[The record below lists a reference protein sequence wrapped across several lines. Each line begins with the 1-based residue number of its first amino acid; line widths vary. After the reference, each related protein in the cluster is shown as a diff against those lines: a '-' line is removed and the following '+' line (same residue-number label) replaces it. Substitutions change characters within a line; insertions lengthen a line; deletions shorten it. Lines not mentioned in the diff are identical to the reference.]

1 MTAHSDTGL
10 RSASPLA
17 IGLALAAVYIL
28 WGSTYLAIRFAL
40 EGYPPFTLAAIR
52 MAIAGSLMYAVLR
65 WRGVAAPTRRQWRTL
80 AVLSIFM
87 VVLSNALVNLAETQV
102 GSGLAAIAVASMPLF
117 AGVFAMLR
125 GRHPSRMEWAGLV
138 IGFLGVIWLSVGG
151 ELSGSTLGL
160 VCLIIAP
167 LAWAWGSIW
176 SRDQDLP
183 EPFMAA
189 AGQMLVGTVWLVVVA
204 LVSGERITTM
214 PTFGATAALLY
225 LVVAVSF
232 FVNLAETQ
240 VSSGLAAIAVASMP
254 LFAGVFAMLR
264 GRHPSRMEWAGLV
277 IGFLGVIWLSVGGEL
292 SGSTLGLVCL
302 IIAPLAWAWGS
313 IWSRDQDLPEPF
325 MAAAGQMLVGT
336 VWLVVV
342 ALVSGERTT
351 VMPTF
356 GATAAL
362 LYLVVAG
369 SIFGFTAYIWLL
381 HHVRPALA
389 TSYAYVN
396 PPLAVLIGA
405 LIGGE
410 RFTTHDLGAM
420 AVILAG
426 VVLITLAKARG
437 GAQPAQAAPVAT
449 SAEATAPAAALRE
462 RTANEPV
469 A

>member
-1 MTAHSDTGL
+1 MSTATKGL
-10 RSASPLA
+10 QPASALA
-17 IGLALAAVYIL
+17 IGLALAAVYVL

-65 WRGVAAPTRRQWRTL
+65 WRGVPAPTKKQWRTL

-117 AGVFAMLR
+117 AGGFAMLR

-151 ELSGSTLGL
+151 ELAGSTLGL

-189 AGQMLVGTVWLVVVA
+189 AGQMLVGTLWLIVVA
-204 LVSGERITTM
+204 VVAGERITTT
-214 PTFGATAALLY
+214 PSA
-225 LVVAVSF
+225 
-232 FVNLAETQ
+232 
-240 VSSGLAAIAVASMP
+240 SS
-254 LFAGVFAMLR
+254 
-264 GRHPSRMEWAGLV
+264 
-277 IGFLGVIWLSVGGEL
+277 
-292 SGSTLGLVCL
+292 
-302 IIAPLAWAWGS
+302 
-313 IWSRDQDLPEPF
+313 
-325 MAAAGQMLVGT
+325 
-336 VWLVVV
+336 
-342 ALVSGERTT
+342 
-351 VMPTF
+351 
-356 GATAAL
+356 TAAL

-410 RFTTHDLGAM
+410 VFTRHDIGAM

-426 VVLITLAKARG
+426 VVLITLAKAR
-437 GAQPAQAAPVAT
+437 
-449 SAEATAPAAALRE
+449 APAAAAPANPHRVAPRE
-462 RTANEPV
+462 AVDEPV